1 MSRYGTEYDA
11 IVIGGGLAGLTCANA
26 LLNKGKRVC
35 VIEKEPKVGGCQSYF
50 RRNGFTFESCL
61 HSVAETYEG
70 GPVVNVLKSI
80 GVEVPSFVRLD
91 PAFHYIFP
99 DKTYMV
105 PKKMQD
111 YKDYLK
117 KEFPEEISGIDGMF
131 DVMDRIYLGLGK
143 LPEITPII
151 KDNAGLVFQDLLDK
165 FVKDRKLQAVISG
178 FWGYL
183 GIPPSRVSSLILSG
197 FNASISNH
205 GNYFP
210 EKGVF
215 GILGSLREGIISRG
229 GEIFTNCFVSRI
241 IMAHGK
247 AQGVLLKSGESIR
260 GKAVIS
266 NVDAMTTFFDMVG
279 EEHLPAGYPEQLRQL
294 KPTLSAF
301 SVYLGIKGEVPL
313 PKNLAVANLVYPGYD
328 MERQSVAIQK
338 VDIEEM
344 PYALSIPTLVNPSVA
359 PSGHHIISLFMAVPY
374 RLPDKSDWREKKEEY
389 TARFIRL
396 VEKVIPDLQGR
407 IVVKNAATPDTLVR
421 YTGNRFGAVGG
432 WDYTPESIAS
442 RPGNQTPVEGLWL
455 TGHWTVPGVGIH
467 GAIQSGFIT
476 ASLVS

>member
-1 MSRYGTEYDA
+1 MSRYATEYDA

-35 VIEKEPKVGGCQSYF
+35 VFEKEPKVGGCQSYF
-50 RRNGFTFESCL
+50 RRNGFTFDSCL
-61 HSVAETYEG
+61 HSVAETYEE

-91 PAFHYIFP
+91 PAFNYIFP
-99 DKTYMV
+99 DKTYVV
-105 PKKMQD
+105 PRKVED

-117 KEFPEEISGIDGMF
+117 KEFPLEVSGIDQMF
-131 DVMDRIYLGLGK
+131 REMDQIYIGLGK
-143 LPEITPII
+143 FPEITPII
-151 KDNAGLVFQDLLDK
+151 KDNVGLVFQDLLDK
-165 FVKDRKLQAVISG
+165 FVKDKRLQAVISG

-210 EKGVF
+210 EMGVL
-215 GILGSLREGIISRG
+215 GILGSLTNGITSRG
-229 GEIFTNCFVSRI
+229 GEIFTNSFVSKI
-241 IMAHGK
+241 IMTNGK
-247 AQGVLLKSGESIR
+247 ARGVLLKSGESIR

-266 NVDAMTTFFDMVG
+266 NVDALTMFSMMVG
-279 EEHLPAGYPEQLRQL
+279 EEYLPAGYSKQLKQL

-301 SVYLGIKGEVPL
+301 SVYLGIKNDNPL
-313 PKNLAVANLVYPGYD
+313 PKNLSVANLVYPDYD
-328 MERQSVAIQK
+328 MERQSDAIRR
-338 VDIEEM
+338 VEIEGM
-344 PYALSIPTLVNPSVA
+344 PYALSIPTLVNPSAA

-374 RLPDKSDWREKKEEY
+374 RLPDKSGWGEKKEEY
-389 TARFIRL
+389 TERFLRL
-396 VEKVIPDLQGR
+396 VEKVIPELQGR
-407 IVVKNAATPDTLVR
+407 IVMKNSATPDTLVR
-421 YTGNRFGAVGG
+421 YTGNSFGAVGG
-432 WDYTPESIAS
+432 WNYTPESITH
-442 RPGNQTPVEGLWL
+442 RPGNQTPIDGLWL

-467 GAIQSGFIT
+467 GVIQSGYIT